1 MSNISISSYERS
13 FLKSSISLLSNSLK
27 VSSKKGMRIASNSQ
41 SPLLHCHKI
50 FFSISFKILPY
61 NSYVERKSL
70 VNLEYLSILEINGK
84 GSFDLLQGQIT
95 ADMEKVSP
103 DNCVLGAICNIKG
116 RVINSFIVALNPHK
130 EDSYFLV
137 TNNYVLERTKNVLD
151 KYKPFYQCSIDIC
164 DDYSFYGITEGL
176 LIKGFP
182 ETNLNESFQNYKSHF
197 RFHYLEKKIHLIAL
211 KEMHD
216 FEEYDISSDVEPWKI
231 DEIKNL
237 NFEINPQVSE
247 KFTPHEL
254 GYHLTTRIDFEKGCY
269 TGQEIVA
276 RMHYRAKKLPTLS
289 VVSTKNKVRP
299 LQEITD
305 QRDKLMG
312 IVLTSANAGDS
323 TCCLLSLNKNFSD
336 QKLVL

>member
-1 MSNISISSYERS
+1 
-13 FLKSSISLLSNSLK
+13 
-27 VSSKKGMRIASNSQ
+27 
-41 SPLLHCHKI
+41 
-50 FFSISFKILPY
+50 
-61 NSYVERKSL
+61 VERKSL

-151 KYKPFYQCSIDIC
+151 KYKPFYKCSIDIC
-164 DDYSFYGITEGL
+164 NDFSFYGIPEEVLTRD
-176 LIKGFP
+176 FP
-182 ETNLNESFQNYKSHF
+182 ETNLNHSFQNYKSHF
-197 RFHYLEKKIHLIAL
+197 RFHYLNKKIHLIAMREL
-211 KEMHD
+211 DYFKK
-216 FEEYDISSDVEPWKI
+216 YKISSDLELWKL
-231 DEIKNL
+231 DEIENI

-247 KFTPHEL
+247 KFTPHEI

-289 VVSTKNKVRP
+289 LNTTKNSVKP
-299 LQEITD
+299 LQEIKD
-305 QRDKLMG
+305 LKGKSMG
-312 IVLTSANAGDS
+312 IVLSSARSNDS
-323 TCCLLSLNKNFSD
+323 TYCLLSLNKNYSD
-336 QKLVL
+336 QELDL

>member
-1 MSNISISSYERS
+1 M
-13 FLKSSISLLSNSLK
+13 
-27 VSSKKGMRIASNSQ
+27 
-41 SPLLHCHKI
+41 
-50 FFSISFKILPY
+50 
-61 NSYVERKSL
+61 ERKLL

-95 ADMEKVSP
+95 ADMEKVSS

-151 KYKPFYQCSIDIC
+151 KYKPFYKCSIDIC
-164 DDYSFYGITEGL
+164 NDYSFYGITEGL